1 MDVVQL
7 ELDLGLDE
15 PVDVSATPGIPHPC
29 TPEGID
35 VDRNR
40 VALLDALYEE
50 DGRGSADHPL
60 RGTYTGLYETFCTK
74 IGRIIVDQIVADPE
88 IEIDVRA
95 GDVFPSPQL

>member
-15 PVDVSATPGIPHPC
+15 PIGVPAAPEIPHPC

-35 VDRNR
+35 ADRNR
-40 VALLDALYEE
+40 VALLDALYAE

-60 RGTYTGLYETFCTK
+60 HGTYTGLYETFCTK
-74 IGRIIVDQIVADPE
+74 VGRIIVDLIVVDPE
-88 IEIDVRA
+88 IEIGVSG
-95 GDVFPSPQL
+95 GDLFPSLQP